1 MPLHALSDLS
11 NTDSTASPTLSNI
24 NLTGNLTINNQFI
37 AASQITTLSSDIIN
51 RGYGDMRYG
60 NTYTSIL
67 TSDST
72 TVFATSAYVPSGI
85 TLTLSSGVYFV
96 TALIYPYTTGNNTS
110 TLSSTG
116 IWTIDFTLS
125 ASNPVTSLGMGY
137 LPYSSGIPVN
147 TPGTGVYMSNIN
159 NTLSTFIVGNPSQGL
174 YNMFNRPTSYKLL
187 LTVYSP
193 TVITLFHST
202 VSPGII
208 PVTITSGSYITAKQV
223 APAPLF

>member
-1 MPLHALSDLS
+1 MPLHALSELS
-11 NTDSTASPTLSNI
+11 NVDSTASPTLSNI

-72 TVFATSAYVPSGI
+72 TAFATSDYIPSL
-85 TLTLSSGVYFV
+85 TLTLSSGVYLLN
-96 TALIYPYTTGNNTS
+96 ALIYPSTTYSPFAIIT
-110 TLSSTG
+110 T
-116 IWTIDFTLS
+116 DFILS
-125 ASNPVTSLGMGY
+125 ASNPITSLGLGWR
-137 LPYSSGIPVN
+137 SSGTTLSTN
-147 TPGTGVYMSNIN
+147 QNPGINIFTQIIN
-159 NTLSTFIVGNPSQGL
+159 NKLSTFICGNPTPNL
-174 YNMFNRPTSYKLL
+174 YSIVNSIHVYKLL

-193 TVITLFHST
+193 TIITLLHDTLSANI
-202 VSPGII
+202 V
-208 PVTITSGSYITAKQV
+208 PVTIASGSYITAKQV